1 MEYGAIRIKLD
12 KLLEKEGMSKRKL
25 CRMAE
30 MNWSQVNNYCQN
42 NITRFDADVLARI
55 CTALE
60 CELSDL
66 LEFVPPEKL

>member
-1 MEYGAIRIKLD
+1 MEYGTIEIKLD
-12 KLLEKEGMSKRKL
+12 TLMKQKDMSKRKL

-30 MNWSQVNNYCQN
+30 MNWSQVDNYCKG

-60 CELSDL
+60 CELGDL
-66 LEFVPPEKL
+66 LEFVPPEQ